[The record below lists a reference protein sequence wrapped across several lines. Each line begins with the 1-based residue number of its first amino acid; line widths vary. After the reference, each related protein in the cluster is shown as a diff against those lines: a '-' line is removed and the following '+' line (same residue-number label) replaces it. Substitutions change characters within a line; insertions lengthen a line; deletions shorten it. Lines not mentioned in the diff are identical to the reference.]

1 MFDKDER
8 TPSTLELLKKV
19 EVEIPDELSPYY
31 RRKRKG
37 CHSRPKPKKGQKKH
51 RKSGSKKKD
60 TQATA

>member
-8 TPSTLELLKKV
+8 TPSTLELLKLV

-37 CHSRPKPKKGQKKH
+37 CHSRPKPKGQKKH

-60 TQATA
+60 TKATA